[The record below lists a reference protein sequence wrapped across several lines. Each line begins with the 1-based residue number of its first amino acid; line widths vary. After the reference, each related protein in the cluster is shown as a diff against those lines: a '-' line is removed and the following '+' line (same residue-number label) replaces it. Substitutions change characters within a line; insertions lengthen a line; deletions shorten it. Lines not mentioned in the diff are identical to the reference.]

1 MDGTVETTL
10 ALDQT
15 ITRFRFQYEKNYRQL
30 RGSMERERSVL
41 AQLADVKAQMVDNA
55 QRLELALQ
63 GKWCVVIHH
72 CANYTR
78 CNYCSCSSSFFH
90 SSF

>member
-30 RGSMERERSVL
+30 RGSMERERTVL
-41 AQLADVKAQMVDNA
+41 AQLTDVKAQMIDNA

-63 GKWCVVIHH
+63 GNSREHSGANLVVIIIRTVLLF
-72 CANYTR
+72 NLILL
-78 CNYCSCSSSFFH
+78 F
-90 SSF
+90 